1 MVWIKR
7 ILKGLAVLGIVV
19 AFVLLALISAIFI
32 MEKGPSETAKVLFVQ
47 TVREFAW
54 GKEDGPLGFIPTMFL
69 SKEEVREIVA
79 RGSMDD
85 DIDDGTSS
93 DTSKIDIDDDI
104 VQDIQIIDISE
115 GSYKAKLMIVA
126 DPSKVFMG
134 VVPEFFYGQG
144 QKVDEMIERY
154 EAMGYNLVGGV
165 NGGDFID
172 NGMNNSYTAMP
183 LGAVMSEGQLY
194 ELSGPAEDY
203 YYLSGFTKDNK
214 FVMIKTSSIEQALEE
229 VDYRDFVYTK
239 HDTGPFLVMDG
250 VALVNE
256 VPGTAV
262 YGGGKNPRT
271 AIGQRADG
279 AVLLLAVD
287 GRQAN
292 SLGATFVE
300 LANIMLK
307 YGAVNACAMDGGT
320 STQMFY
326 NGDLISNPYS
336 AYGVR
341 KCPTAWLVKE

>member
-183 LGAVMSEGQLY
+183 LGAVMSG
-194 ELSGPAEDY
+194 SGPTVFGIFPDH
-203 YYLSGFTKDNK
+203 
-214 FVMIKTSSIEQALEE
+214 KTPKQSHDSFAYQFKE
-229 VDYRDFVYTK
+229 VFI
-239 HDTGPFLVMDG
+239 
-250 VALVNE
+250 VN
-256 VPGTAV
+256 T
-262 YGGGKNPRT
+262 
-271 AIGQRADG
+271 I
-279 AVLLLAVD
+279 
-287 GRQAN
+287 
-292 SLGATFVE
+292 
-300 LANIMLK
+300 
-307 YGAVNACAMDGGT
+307 
-320 STQMFY
+320 
-326 NGDLISNPYS
+326 
-336 AYGVR
+336 
-341 KCPTAWLVKE
+341 